1 MGNSREIN
9 GQCWKMHVF
18 SFFSVF
24 LLQHMSLIIL
34 RRILR
39 QYFNKP
45 NKEKDELLSAF
56 ARILREMKKN
66 IYIMIWPARGN
77 DIFTLH
83 AHAYTTHICPIAQQ
97 TAFHRI
103 ALSSIWKKK
112 KRIMDLSMMS
122 TWFRS
127 HLVCASKIKSILW
140 MLSMCCIEH
149 VGLCGRYIMYVNK
162 TIPILP
168 LINRYFLLLCFV
180 CLSIFSTP
188 ANKFFLPFFNH
199 AMAIYRHHFLRPT
212 II

>member
-162 TIPILP
+162 TIPKSTTYKSLV
-168 LINRYFLLLCFV
+168 FA
-180 CLSIFSTP
+180 FSLH
-188 ANKFFLPFFNH
+188 FLPPLTNFVFLFSNH
-199 AMAIYRHHFLRPT
+199 AMAIWIVITSFGQLL
-212 II
+212 